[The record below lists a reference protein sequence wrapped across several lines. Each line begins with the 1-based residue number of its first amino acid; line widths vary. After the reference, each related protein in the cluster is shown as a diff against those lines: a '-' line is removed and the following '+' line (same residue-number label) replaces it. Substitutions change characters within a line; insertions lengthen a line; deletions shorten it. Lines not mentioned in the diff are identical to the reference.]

1 MNILKISDF
10 FARLFC
16 FRKLEK
22 PRGAGAEPRI
32 NSNPMKKY
40 PISKNIPNE
49 ETIKAIEEMRAEKAD
64 LKRYTAK
71 ELIAE
76 LRQHLDDDLRKELED
91 EDKELRS

>member
-1 MNILKISDF
+1 
-10 FARLFC
+10 
-16 FRKLEK
+16 
-22 PRGAGAEPRI
+22 
-32 NSNPMKKY
+32 MKKY

-76 LRQHLDDDLRKELED
+76 LRQRLDDDLRKELED